1 MEVLE
6 LKPIESKKVISYMF
20 SKEDAKYFQNT
31 DTSKLKEF
39 LKGKKID
46 FVTVDFLVDIKE
58 FDKTPFARIL
68 NDLKVPYFQL
78 DIPEYAMGY
87 LYEDV
92 VEKQRL
98 QNELF
103 EEYEKMEDKESYKG
117 ASLKNWIDMLSEE
130 IQQKEIFLSLK
141 LRPQWI
147 VKKMLDICKKIDR
160 ETVSYVHFVQED
172 ICEDICPQIV
182 ENLREL
188 GVRVIS
194 YNKKHTIQ
202 NIVF

>member
-6 LKPIESKKVISYMF
+6 LKPVKTKKIIAYMF
-20 SKEDAKYFQNT
+20 SKEDAKYFQST
-31 DTSKLKEF
+31 DNSKLLEF
-39 LKGKKID
+39 LEGKKID
-46 FVTVDFLVDIKE
+46 FLTVDFLVDMKE
-58 FDKTPFARIL
+58 FDKTPFAKL
-68 NDLKVPYFQL
+68 LDDLEIPYFQV

-87 LYEDV
+87 LYEDI

-103 EEYEKMEDKESYKG
+103 EEYDNMEDKESYKG
-117 ASLKNWIDMLSEE
+117 LSLKNWIDMLSEE

-147 VKKMLDICKKIDR
+147 VKKMLDLCKKSKK
-160 ETVSYVHFVQED
+160 EAVSFVHFVQED

-182 ENLREL
+182 ENLRDL
-188 GVRVIS
+188 GVKVIS